1 MLVVKTGSNA
11 ALLYKTAAIKAIEV
25 ARVAAFKN
33 GCGNRAA
40 YLSIRAVVARVDLN
54 DDISDFR
61 FLVLRG
67 IGLFTNGAGLR
78 GGTGGIHPSVF

>member
-1 MLVVKTGSNA
+1 MLVAALAHARCGNARMEIHFMLVVKTGSNA
-11 ALLYKTAAIKAIEV
+11 ALLYKTAAIEAIEV

-61 FLVLRG
+61 YGSR
-67 IGLFTNGAGLR
+67 R
-78 GGTGGIHPSVF
+78 CP